1 MNMLKMCLNWKV
13 LAGLAAVGVAVY
25 VVAPNAMVGI
35 LPVLLLL
42 ACPLS
47 MVVMMV
53 GMQGMGAR
61 QGKQDTTQIQS
72 ASPLSR
78 EQQLA
83 QLRTQLIGLG
93 DQQVA
98 LARQIEQLE
107 AADSK
112 VRSPGSIEEGEL
124 VAHATGAPR

>member
-25 VVAPNAMVGI
+25 LVAPNAILGI

-53 GMQGMGAR
+53 GMRGMGAQ
-61 QGKQDTTQIQS
+61 QGQDARQIQS
-72 ASPLSR
+72 AAPLTR
-78 EQQLA
+78 EQHLA
-83 QLRTQLIGLG
+83 QLRRQLIGLG
-93 DQQVA
+93 DQQAA

-107 AADSK
+107 ATDERAAVVSA
-112 VRSPGSIEEGEL
+112 R
-124 VAHATGAPR
+124 R